1 MSDKYLILIVEPTWD
16 PASVPEGALEEA
28 SQAHGAFAAAVAA
41 AGAKILGGEALQP
54 ASASVRITPA
64 RDGKP
69 AVFTN
74 GPLAE
79 TTEVLSGYYLIEADS
94 LEQAKQLAALCPT
107 GDRLELHPIWDLPG
121 M

>member
-1 MSDKYLILIVEPTWD
+1 MSEKYLILIIEPSWD
-16 PASVPEGALEEA
+16 PALIPEGALEEA
-28 SQAHGAFAAAVAA
+28 SKAHGAFAAAVAA
-41 AGAKILGGEALQP
+41 AGAKILGGEALQS

>member
-16 PASVPEGALEEA
+16 PADIPDGALEE
-28 SQAHGAFAAAVAA
+28 SGRAHGAFAAAVAA

-54 ASASVRITPA
+54 PAASVSIVPA
-64 RDGKP
+64 KNGQA

-79 TTEVLSGYYLIEADS
+79 TTEVVSGYYVIETDS
-94 LEQAKQLAALCPT
+94 LESAKELAALCPT
-107 GDRLELHPIWDLPG
+107 GDRLELHPIWDMPG

>member
-1 MSDKYLILIVEPTWD
+1 MSDKYLILILEPAWD
-16 PASVPEGALEEA
+16 PTDIPEGAMEEA
-28 SQAHGAFAAAVAA
+28 SRAHGAFAAAVAA
-41 AGAKILGGEALQP
+41 AGAKILGGEALLP
-54 ASASVRITPA
+54 ASASVGIIPA
-64 RDGKP
+64 KDGKP

-94 LEQAKQLAALCPT
+94 LDQAKELAALCPT

>member
-16 PASVPEGALEEA
+16 PASVPEGAMEEA
-28 SQAHGAFAAAVAA
+28 MRAHGAFSAAVAA
-41 AGAKILGGEALQP
+41 AGARILGGEALQP
-54 ASASVRITPA
+54 PAASIGIVPA
-64 RDGKP
+64 KADQP

-79 TTEVLSGYYLIEADS
+79 TTEVVSGYYLLEADS
-94 LEQAKQLAALCPT
+94 LEQAKELAALCPT
-107 GDRLELHPIWDLPG
+107 GHRLELHPVWEMSG